1 MAKTTSKIPKVKKR
15 SFSGFNL
22 AAAYKQLGIKTL
34 LPWAIQSPNLE
45 LTDFF
50 TKRLERLHR
59 SFDLRTYEESKKLL
73 IDAFC
78 EEAMEGIEKLKI
90 WKGGK
95 IESDILVGNA
105 DYLIAE
111 RQDYLDTPFLCIVE
125 AKRDDFEQGL
135 AQCLVEMQACQWE
148 NNQAGKQIDVLG
160 IVTNGQGWIFYK
172 LNQNGQVFESI
183 PYSLGDPSA
192 LLGGLHYIFQECEKN
207 LPSTSLTN

>member
-1 MAKTTSKIPKVKKR
+1 MKQTKLPKSKKK
-15 SFSGFNL
+15 SFSSFDL
-22 AAAYKQLGIKTL
+22 ASAYKQLGIKTL
-34 LPWAIQSPNLE
+34 THWNLPDIAIAPSE
-45 LTDFF
+45 FF
-50 TKRLERLHR
+50 VKRLERLHR
-59 SFDLRTYEESKKLL
+59 NFDLRSYEESKKLL

-78 EEAMEGIEKLKI
+78 EEAMDSSDKLKI

-105 DYLIAE
+105 DYLIAP

-148 NNQAGKQIDVLG
+148 NRQANREIDVLG

-172 LNQNGQVFESI
+172 LAIAGEVYETGM
-183 PYSLGDPSA
+183 YTADDVAKTLGA
-192 LLGGLHYIFQECEKN
+192 LHSVFQECESN
-207 LPSTSLTN
+207 L

>member
-1 MAKTTSKIPKVKKR
+1 MTHWDLSFVEMAPSE
-15 SFSGFNL
+15 FF
-22 AAAYKQLGIKTL
+22 
-34 LPWAIQSPNLE
+34 IQ
-45 LTDFF
+45 
-50 TKRLERLHR
+50 RLERLHR
-59 SFDLRTYEESKKLL
+59 NFDLRSYEESKKLL

-78 EEAMEGIEKLKI
+78 EEAMDSSEKLKI

-105 DYLIAE
+105 DYLIAA

-148 NNQAGKQIDVLG
+148 NRQAGKEIDVLG

-172 LNQNGQVFESI
+172 LMLIGEVYETGMYTSDDI
-183 PYSLGDPSA
+183 SKTLGA
-192 LLGGLHYIFQECEKN
+192 LSRVFQECERN
-207 LPSTSLTN
+207 L